1 VRRFLLG
8 PLTAGVILTSLG
20 GASASL
26 AAAPRALYPPPR
38 TPVTMTS
45 GLFADPDSVPA
56 TWVRTHPTD
65 PSAARIQAA
74 IGSKPIA
81 KWFGTWSGDIG
92 TAVGSFVGRADNADK
107 LPVLVAYNLP
117 GRDACGGHSAGG
129 ADTAAAYNTWIS
141 AFASAI
147 GTRPAIVVI
156 EPDSLGDFGCMTP
169 DQITARTTL
178 LTFATRQF
186 HDRAPNTWAYLDAG
200 NAGWIDAPTMADRLN
215 KAGVANVRGFS
226 LNVSNYYTTAQSSAY
241 ATSVNSALRT
251 KFGYVKQFVA
261 DTSRN
266 GNGSNGEWCNPA
278 GRKLGVPAQTG
289 TGSNDMLLW
298 IKTPG
303 SSDGLCGI
311 APTTPAGTFTADIAN
326 RLIDGR

>member
-1 VRRFLLG
+1 MRRLLLL
-8 PLTAGVILTSLG
+8 PLTAGVILSSVA
-20 GASASL
+20 GASASV
-26 AAAPRALYPPPR
+26 AAAPHASYPPPR
-38 TPVTMTS
+38 TPVTLTS
-45 GLFADPDSVPA
+45 GFFADPDSVPA
-56 TWVRTHPTD
+56 TWVRANKTN
-65 PSAARIQAA
+65 PSATRIQSA

-81 KWFGTWSGDIG
+81 KWFGAWSGTIG

-129 ADTAAAYNTWIS
+129 ADTAAAYDTWIS

-169 DQITARTTL
+169 DQIAARNGML
-178 LTFATRQF
+178 NFAARQF

-200 NAGWIDAPTMADRLN
+200 NAGWIDAATMADRLN
-215 KAGVANVRGFS
+215 QAGVANVRGFS
-226 LNVSNYYTTAQSSAY
+226 LNVSNYYTTAQSTAY
-241 ATSVNSALRT
+241 AAAVNSALSA
-251 KFGYVKQFVA
+251 KYGYTKQFVA

-278 GRKLGVPAQTG
+278 GRKLGTPAQVG

-303 SSDGLCGI
+303 ASDGLCGI

-326 RLIDGR
+326 HLISGV